1 MRSTNLAFDTIDA
14 DYEAFVSDSDLMGF
28 TRPRD
33 IVTDPMLTVA
43 RKRQLLAFWGSDIH
57 AVQGMPSLRSYA
69 FGPTVSIDE
78 IQAALMQLDEMVDLP
93 AIPRSGGRGADA

>member
-43 RKRQLLAFWGSDIH
+43 RKRQLPGVLGLGHPRCPGHAEPAQLCIWSDGLH
-57 AVQGMPSLRSYA
+57 R
-69 FGPTVSIDE
+69 
-78 IQAALMQLDEMVDLP
+78 
-93 AIPRSGGRGADA
+93 